1 MRILLILIVISID
14 VAGQP
19 VSDRQLILNKPFEE
33 VQDIARKPKFGFDN
47 TSKWYQRY
55 NPVNLSAASLMYMY
69 QKFISPQ
76 LSASCGFSPSCSAMS
91 KNLIAEFGFFKGVF
105 CSADR
110 LSRCNRISFADLDP
124 DEINP
129 TDGKIHEDT
138 SRYK

>member
-1 MRILLILIVISID
+1 MRILLILMFISLN

-19 VSDRQLILNKPFEE
+19 VSDRQLILSKPIEN
-33 VQDIARKPKFGFDN
+33 VHDISRKPTFGFYN

-55 NPVNLSAASLMYMY
+55 NPASLTAASLMYMY

-76 LSASCGFSPSCSAMS
+76 LSATCGFSPSCSAMS
-91 KNLIAEFGFFKGVF
+91 KNLIAEFGLVKGVF

-110 LSRCNRISFADLDP
+110 LTRCNKICFAELEP
-124 DEINP
+124 DEIDP
-129 TDGKIHEDT
+129 VDGKIHEDT